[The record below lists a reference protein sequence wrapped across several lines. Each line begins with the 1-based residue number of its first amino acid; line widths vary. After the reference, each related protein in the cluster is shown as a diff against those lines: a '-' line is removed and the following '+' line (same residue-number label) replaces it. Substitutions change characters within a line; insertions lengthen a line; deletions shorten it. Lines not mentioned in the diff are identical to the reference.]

1 MKIDDLSNA
10 GGVASTGAKGAGAV
24 ESSARHEAG
33 RAADHAG
40 SDRAELSGLA
50 GKIAQATSIDASQRA
65 EKVLRLKVEIAEGR
79 YQPDTSAISRGL
91 VNDALSSSAKA
102 GESQEK

>member
-1 MKIDDLSNA
+1 MKIDDRSNA

-24 ESSARHEAG
+24 ESGARHETG
-33 RAADHAG
+33 RAVDRAS

-65 EKVLRLKVEIAEGR
+65 AA
-79 YQPDTSAISRGL
+79 TSRMRRP
-91 VNDALSSSAKA
+91 SAGA
-102 GESQEK
+102 S